1 MDRCHSCDRLAEVVL
16 PSLQMLER
24 RVAALEGGRPSRRS
38 QPCRSLQD
46 LLEQRGLSEAALARA
61 IGRHAATVHRWLI
74 GRHRIPIDA
83 AQAIARVLEVP
94 VEVLWAEPSSSRRSS

>member
-16 PSLQMLER
+16 PTLQMLER
-24 RVAALEGGRPSRRS
+24 RVAALEGGRPLRRNRA
-38 QPCRSLQD
+38 PRSLCD
-46 LLEQRGLSEAALARA
+46 LLEQRGLTEASLARA

-83 AQAIARVLEVP
+83 AQATARVLDVP
-94 VEVLWAEPSSSRRSS
+94 MEVLCEDPSSSRR